1 MRAFKATPT
10 LILILF
16 NISLAGCV
24 SSPPAPVCETGFDT
38 GKFIEIGWMA
48 PRKNVDSTYLNPID
62 DIIRYDIYLERDRSA
77 PIATATNL
85 QRRCRLELEPGEY
98 GLLMTAV
105 GREGTSDFSQKVDK
119 VVPK

>member
-1 MRAFKATPT
+1 
-10 LILILF
+10 
-16 NISLAGCV
+16 
-24 SSPPAPVCETGFDT
+24 
-38 GKFIEIGWMA
+38 MA

-62 DIIRYDIYLERDRSA
+62 DIIRYDIYLERDLSA

-98 GLLMTAV
+98 RLLMTAV
-105 GREGTSDFSQKVDK
+105 GRDGTSDFSEKVDK